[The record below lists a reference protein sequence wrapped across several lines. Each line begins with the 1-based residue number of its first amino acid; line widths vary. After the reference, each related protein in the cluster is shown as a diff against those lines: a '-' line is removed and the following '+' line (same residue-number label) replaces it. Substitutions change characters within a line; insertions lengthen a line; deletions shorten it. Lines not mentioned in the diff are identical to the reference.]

1 MIRAPLIASA
11 PPPRIER
18 AVYEAAL
25 DVVRRLRNAGH
36 DAFFAGGFARDTLLG
51 RPVHDIDLATSAKP
65 DEVQAMFPSSRAI
78 GKSFGVIQVIIDK
91 MAFDV
96 ATFRQDLDY
105 ADGRHPS
112 TVRFT
117 TAAGYAERRDFTV
130 NGMFYDP
137 TSKQVI
143 DYVGGLDDLNR
154 KTIRC
159 IGEPSARFAEDH
171 LRLLRAVR
179 FATVL
184 DFSIDRE
191 TWSAIRACAA
201 SIATVSMERVREEI
215 IRIFMESPAPG
226 KALHTLHDSGLLAV
240 ILPEAQAMHGV
251 EQPPDFHPEGD
262 VFTHTALMLDLMR
275 ERSPELIWSI
285 LMHDIAKPVT
295 HAILPDKKTGEPR
308 ITFRG
313 HADVG
318 ARMAEDIMRR
328 FKCSNDEIEAVVTAV
343 KHHMRFAD
351 IPNMR
356 DAKLRRWVGSE
367 NFPLELELHRIDCSA
382 SHNDLKLYDMVEA
395 FREKLAAEPVL
406 PEPLLR
412 GRDLIDAGIPPGP
425 HLGKLLQAAYDAQLD
440 GEFTDKESALAW
452 LKKSQTEL

>member
-1 MIRAPLIASA
+1 MTGTPTLADA
-11 PPPRIER
+11 PPPHIDGE
-18 AVYEAAL
+18 VLEAAL
-25 DVVRRLRNAGH
+25 AVARGLRDAGH
-36 DAFFAGGFARDTLLG
+36 EAFFAGGFARDTLLG
-51 RPVHDIDLATSAKP
+51 RSVHDIDIATSAKP
-65 DEVQAMFPSSRAI
+65 DEVQALFPVSRAI
-78 GKSFGVIQVIIDK
+78 GKSFGVIQVMIGK
-91 MAFDV
+91 RAFDV
-96 ATFRQDLDY
+96 ATFRQDRDY
-105 ADGRHPS
+105 TDGRHPS
-112 TVRFT
+112 TVAFT
-117 TAAGYAERRDFTV
+117 NAAGDAERRDFTV
-130 NGMFYDP
+130 NGMFYEP
-137 TSKQVI
+137 ATGQVI
-143 DYVGGLDDLNR
+143 DYVGGLADLER
-154 KTIRC
+154 KIIRC

-171 LRLLRAVR
+171 LRLLRALR
-179 FATVL
+179 FAAVL
-184 DFSIDRE
+184 DFTIEED
-191 TWSAIRACAA
+191 TWSAIREHAA
-201 SIATVSMERVREEI
+201 AIASVSMERIREEMT
-215 IRIFMESPAPG
+215 RMFMESPSPG
-226 KALHTLHDSGLLAV
+226 KAFHALRDAGLLAI

-262 VFTHTALMLDLMR
+262 VFTHTALMLDLMK

-285 LMHDIAKPVT
+285 LMHDIAKPAT

-328 FKCSNDEIEAVVTAV
+328 FKCSNHEIEAVVTAV

-356 DAKLRRWVGSE
+356 ESKLRRWVGSD

-382 SHNDLKLYDMVEA
+382 SHHDLTLYDMVEA
-395 FREKLAAEPVL
+395 FREKLATEPVL

-425 HLGKLLQAAYDAQLD
+425 HLGQLLKEAYDAQLE
-440 GEFTDKESALAW
+440 GAFTDKESALAW